1 MINYY
6 FLKDFL
12 NWLEKAGA
20 GTDGVIL
27 TSHEQVAGINQKK
40 FLQCREEGGGCSY
53 VKSQIVKKIN
63 C

>member
-1 MINYY
+1 
-6 FLKDFL
+6 L